1 MLPLFDDV
9 EDCAS
14 RGHQWVK
21 TTTQW
26 PGEDVVRL
34 TITCTRCG
42 EVRGR
47 A

>member
-1 MLPLFDDV
+1 MLPLFDD
-9 EDCAS
+9 EACET

-26 PGEDVVRL
+26 PGETFERL
-34 TITCTRCG
+34 TWTCSRCK

>member
-1 MLPLFDDV
+1 VLPLFDD
-9 EDCAS
+9 EPCAD
-14 RGHQWVK
+14 RGHTFVK
-21 TTTQW
+21 TITIW
-26 PGEDVVRL
+26 PGEDFPRL